1 MTDALR
7 LAVFDC
13 DGTLVDGQR
22 SIVATMQAAWRAVGR
37 DDAPAP
43 DAIRRV
49 VGLPLAEAMARLL
62 SDAAAAEHQRLVE
75 AYKASWPSVRDGGEY
90 GDPLFPGAREVLDA
104 LEAAGVLLG
113 VATGKGRRGLI
124 DTLDRHGL
132 AERFVTL
139 QTSDVAAGKPHPEM
153 LERAMAE
160 VGARPENTAM
170 IGDTVFDILMARNAG
185 VAGIGVSWGYHEVEE
200 LHASG
205 AHAVID
211 RFAALPTVLERL
223 AWSSRP

>member
-13 DGTLVDGQR
+13 DGTLVDSQH

-37 DDAPAP
+37 DDPPAPA
-43 DAIRRV
+43 AIRRV
-49 VGLPLAEAMARLL
+49 VGLPLVEAVARLL
-62 SDAAAAEHQRLVE
+62 PDEAAAEHRRLADAYRAGWPAQRE
-75 AYKASWPSVRDGGEY
+75 GARHS
-90 GDPLFPGAREVLDA
+90 DPLFPGAREVLDA
-104 LEAAGVLLG
+104 LDAAGVLLG
-113 VATGKGRRGLI
+113 IATGKGRRGLI
-124 DTLDRHGL
+124 DTLDLHGL
-132 AERFVTL
+132 ADRFVTL

-160 VGARPENTAM
+160 AGARPENTAM

-185 VAGIGVSWGYHEVEE
+185 VTAIGVSWGYHEVEE

-205 AHAVID
+205 ALAVID
-211 RFAALPTVLERL
+211 QFAALPTVLETL
-223 AWSSRP
+223 AWPSRP